1 MRSATPVLHPPTV
14 TPSPSTTQRGMR
26 GWVILLKRGVLP
38 VDPMKVASTP
48 S

>member
-1 MRSATPVLHPPTV
+1 
-14 TPSPSTTQRGMR
+14 MR